1 MIIAATGHRPDKLGG
16 YSPTVENR
24 LRLLAHKH
32 LVKTRPS
39 FVISGMA
46 LGWDQAV
53 AAASLLAGIP
63 FVAAVPFEGQERK
76 WPARS
81 QEIYRELLIQ
91 AARIHVVGEHGWSR
105 DAFQRRNEWM
115 VDHCD
120 RLVALWNGS
129 SGGTGNCLVY
139 AQYRNKPVDNLWN
152 EWDKSI

>member
-1 MIIAATGHRPDKLGG
+1 MILAATGHRPDKLGG
-16 YSPTVENR
+16 YSSDVENR
-24 LRLLAHKH
+24 LRLLAHRY
-32 LVKTRPS
+32 LAKTKPS

-53 AAASLLAGIP
+53 AGASLLAGIP
-63 FVAAVPFEGQERK
+63 YVAAIPFEGQERK

-81 QEIYRELLIQ
+81 QEVYRELLIQ
-91 AARIHVVGEHGWSR
+91 AARIHVVTSSGWSR

-120 RLVALWNGS
+120 HLVALWNGS

-139 AQYRNKPVDNLWN
+139 AKYRNKPWDNLWD
-152 EWDKSI
+152 EWQYFS